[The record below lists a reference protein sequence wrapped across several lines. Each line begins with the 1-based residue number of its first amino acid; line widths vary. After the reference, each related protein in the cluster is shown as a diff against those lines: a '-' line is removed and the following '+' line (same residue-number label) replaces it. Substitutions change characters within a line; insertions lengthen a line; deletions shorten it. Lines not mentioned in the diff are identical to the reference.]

1 MRNSFSPFNW
11 VLPTDALECLKAV
24 LPPMLHVVPTEN
36 GLEPWSSKVESS
48 TSCHLH
54 TSLSRHVKKP
64 PKRHSTKKK
73 HRLLCR
79 SFADVH
85 HLAPRHSVRQSQQDI
100 NLGAPK
106 NTPSFLEPATNQC
119 HGITKWPNVYPP
131 KIQEM
136 APANENTHYTL
147 KIMVCVCFF

>member
-64 PKRHSTKKK
+64 PKRHSK
-73 HRLLCR
+73 RLLCR

-85 HLAPRHSVRQSQQDI
+85 HLAPHHSVRQSQQDI
-100 NLGAPK
+100 NNLGAPLFTIIFRTSNQPMPWNHEVAKCISSK
-106 NTPSFLEPATNQC
+106 NTRNGSSQRKHPLHPENHGLCVFFL
-119 HGITKWPNVYPP
+119 KWG
-131 KIQEM
+131 
-136 APANENTHYTL
+136 
-147 KIMVCVCFF
+147 